1 MIITDEAIV
10 SNNQKV
16 KQHCTTDSFSISS
29 RNKISYISVLIDD
42 WHGSDIFLRDIKT
55 TYIK

>member
-16 KQHCTTDSFSISS
+16 KQHCTTNSFSISS
-29 RNKISYISVLIDD
+29 RNKISYISVPIDD

-55 TYIK
+55 T

>member
-1 MIITDEAIV
+1 MIITDEAVV

-29 RNKISYISVLIDD
+29 RNKISYISVFIDD
-42 WHGSDIFLRDIKT
+42 WHGSDVFLWDIET
-55 TYIK
+55 T